1 MKFWV
6 TPSGKLSGSTEVLA
20 DGEENQGLTVLEGE
34 DEYQLVLEDL
44 PFVPLTLLYLVHE
57 EIAAV
62 HCLKQN

>member
-44 PFVPLTLLYLVHE
+44 PFVPLTLLYLVRE
-57 EIAAV
+57 EIAAI
-62 HCLKQN
+62 HCLK